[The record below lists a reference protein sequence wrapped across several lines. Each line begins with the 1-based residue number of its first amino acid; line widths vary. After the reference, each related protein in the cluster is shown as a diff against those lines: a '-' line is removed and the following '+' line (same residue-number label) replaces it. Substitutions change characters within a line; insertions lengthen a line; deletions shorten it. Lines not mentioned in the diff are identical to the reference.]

1 MRFFYSAQQCAF
13 SHQVKNRAKYG
24 FKPEELV
31 SGIVT
36 IYIHLGREEAFC
48 EEVPR
53 DERSFSVGLFDR
65 AASVMR

>member
-1 MRFFYSAQQCAF
+1 MQCVF
-13 SHQVKNRAKYG
+13 RQVKDKAKYG

-36 IYIHLGREEAFC
+36 IYVHLGQEEAFC
-48 EEVPR
+48 MEVPR
-53 DERSFSVGLFDR
+53 DERSFSIELFDR